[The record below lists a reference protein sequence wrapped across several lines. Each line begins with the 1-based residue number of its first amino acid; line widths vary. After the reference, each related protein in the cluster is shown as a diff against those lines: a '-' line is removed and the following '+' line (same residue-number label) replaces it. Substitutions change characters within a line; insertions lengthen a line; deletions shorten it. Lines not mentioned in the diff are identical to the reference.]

1 MNTLLRIILCPFS
14 LIYGLITALRNHL
27 FDIGY
32 KKSFRFDTPV
42 IGVGN
47 LSVGGN
53 GKTPMVEYLLVLL
66 KQKYQVATLSRGYGR
81 NTKGFRLATSAE
93 NAGTLGDEP
102 YQIFTKFHKQVTV
115 AVGEERALAIPVI
128 LQERPETEVIVLD
141 DAFQHRSVRPHL
153 NILVT
158 DFSRPFFRDYILPA
172 GRLREYR
179 KGASRAQLIVVTKC
193 PQQLDPTTQNQY
205 LQRIARYAPQA
216 KIYFSSMEVQ
226 PIQPLF
232 DQTTTPRTTGG
243 LILVS
248 GIANPTSLELLVPDH
263 QKIIK
268 HLRYADHHRYRLAD
282 IEKIRMEF
290 SAHTDADA
298 IILTTEK
305 DRVKLQEFREHLIDL
320 PIYYLPI
327 RVRLLNGSESFD
339 QEILNNLESVDSEL

>member
-1 MNTLLRIILCPFS
+1 MITLLRIILWPFS
-14 LIYGLITALRNHL
+14 LIYGWITALRNHL
-27 FDIGY
+27 YDIGY
-32 KKSFRFDTPV
+32 KKSFKFDTPV

-53 GKTPMVEYLLVLL
+53 GKTPLVEYLLELL
-66 KQKYQVATLSRGYGR
+66 QEKHQVATLSRGYGR
-81 NTKGFRLATSAE
+81 NTKGFRLATSDE

-102 YQIFTKFHKQVTV
+102 FQIFVKFHQQVTV

-158 DFSRPFFRDYILPA
+158 DFNRPFFKDFILPA

-193 PQQLDPTTQNQY
+193 PQQLDPATQNLY
-205 LQRIARYAPQA
+205 LQKIARYAPQA
-216 KIYFSSMEVQ
+216 KIYFSRMEVQ

-232 DQTTTPRTTGG
+232 EQTITPNITGG

-248 GIANPTSLELLVPDH
+248 GIANPTSLEMLVPNH
-263 QKIIK
+263 QRIIK
-268 HLRYADHHRYRLAD
+268 HLRYADHHRYRMAD
-282 IEKIRMEF
+282 VEKIRIEF
-290 SAHTDADA
+290 SALTDAGA

-305 DRVKLQEFREHLIDL
+305 DMVKLRDFREQLIDL

>member
-1 MNTLLRIILCPFS
+1 MITLLRIILWPFS

-27 FDIGY
+27 YDIGY
-32 KKSFRFDTPV
+32 KKSFKFDTPV

-53 GKTPMVEYLLVLL
+53 GKTPLVEYLLVLL

-81 NTKGFRLATSAE
+81 NTKGFRLATSGE

-102 YQIFTKFHKQVTV
+102 YQIFAKFDKQVTV
-115 AVGEERALAIPVI
+115 AVGEERVLAIPVI

-141 DAFQHRSVRPHL
+141 DAFQHRAVRPHL

-158 DFSRPFFRDYILPA
+158 DFNRPFFGDYILPA

-179 KGASRAQLIVVTKC
+179 RGAARAQLIVVTKC
-193 PQQLDPTTQNQY
+193 PLQLDPTTQNQY
-205 LQRIARYAPQA
+205 VQRIARYAPQA
-216 KIYFSSMEVQ
+216 KIYFSRMQVQ

-232 DQTTTPRTTGG
+232 DQPTTPSTIGG

-248 GIANPTSLELLVPDH
+248 GIASPSSLEMLVPDH

-268 HLRYADHHRYRLAD
+268 HLHYADHHRYRLAD

-290 SAHTDADA
+290 SAHRDAGA

-305 DRVKLQEFREHLIDL
+305 DMVKLREFRKHLIDL

-327 RVRLLNGSESFD
+327 RVRLLNGSKSFD
-339 QEILNNLESVDSEL
+339 REILNNLESVDSKL